1 MPLLGKAPRDAVV
14 VRALAF
20 GDPDGSL
27 WAAGLDAGAP
37 GLIAGGSSGSLAV
50 AVAWDDDGR
59 EWRLSGEGVTLT
71 VSPMGEPK
79 DSAEASGDAGA
90 DGSGDGVAQAPTDRG
105 PQLPWSGRQDRC
117 RVTGTLAGAEVDA
130 GGVRTEL
137 DGVGAAEIGSIR
149 GFSGWLDGGE
159 ALTLLALRSESEPD
173 HERDLVA
180 ATVFDPDRWI
190 PSIDPRLST
199 TYDHDGDP
207 SRATLELWIADGDR
221 ELPRRA
227 AGEATGPAVRL
238 AADGTTLQI
247 RPLRCHSRGNEGA
260 GVYLLASH

>member
-27 WAAGLDAGAP
+27 WAAGLHAGAP
-37 GLIAGGSSGSLAV
+37 GLIADGPFGSLASSV
-50 AVAWDDDGR
+50 TWDDDGR

-71 VSPMGEPK
+71 VSPIGEPELPAK
-79 DSAEASGDAGA
+79 NSEGDGA
-90 DGSGDGVAQAPTDRG
+90 DGPGEGVAQATSDHRPE
-105 PQLPWSGRQDRC
+105 LPWSGRQDRC

-137 DGVGAAEIGSIR
+137 DDISVAEIGSIR

-159 ALTLLALRSESEPD
+159 ALTLLAVRSGSKPD

-199 TYDHDGDP
+199 TYDGDGDP

-227 AGEATGPAVRL
+227 AGEATGPSVRL

-247 RPLRCHSRGNEGA
+247 RPLRCHSRGNDGA
-260 GVYLLASH
+260 GVYLLASR